1 MNTQTQATSNDA
13 GQVVEEAQALLAATA
28 EATGEKVKEA
38 RCRLAAALERS
49 KEICGRVREKVV
61 EGAKATDE
69 AIHEHPYQAIAI
81 GVGVGALIGYLLGRR
96 CSRDRD

>member
-13 GQVVEEAQALLAATA
+13 GQLAEDAQALLAATA
-28 EATGEKVKEA
+28 DATGEKVKEA
-38 RCRLAAALERS
+38 RRRLASALERS
-49 KEICGRVREKVV
+49 KEICGCVREKVV
-61 EGAKATDE
+61 EGAKAADE
-69 AIHEHPYQAIAI
+69 AVHEHPYQAIAI

>member
-1 MNTQTQATSNDA
+1 MNTQSQATSNDA
-13 GQVVEEAQALLAATA
+13 GQLAEHAQALMAATA
-28 EATGEKVKEA
+28 DATSEKVKEA
-38 RCRLAAALERS
+38 RGRLAAALERS
-49 KEICGRVREKVV
+49 KEICGCVREKVV

-81 GVGVGALIGYLLGRR
+81 GVGVGALVGYLLGRR